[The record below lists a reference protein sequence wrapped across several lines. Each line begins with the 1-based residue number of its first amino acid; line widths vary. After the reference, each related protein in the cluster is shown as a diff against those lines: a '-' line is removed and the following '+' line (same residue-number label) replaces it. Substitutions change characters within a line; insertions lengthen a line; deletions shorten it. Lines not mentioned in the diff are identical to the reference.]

1 MSNINNILFDP
12 ELPDGNQEYKYS
24 LINSNNDK
32 SSQMNYRLNEGNGE
46 AFYEIGLTDNGTALG
61 LTEDLLN
68 ENINILTN
76 IAKSIDANAKLEYK
90 IKSNISFS
98 LSNKKYL
105 MMYSKLNNINISD
118 IDINAD
124 RYIAHILVRRNL
136 KDNKYICLRICVA
149 GNVDAGKS
157 TSIAT
162 LTHGELDNGDG
173 KSRVIMFGHKHEI
186 ESGRTTNISQEIIGY
201 DDNGNV
207 VNELLKKV
215 KQPEWH
221 EIVNNSTKVC
231 TFYDLCGHEKYF
243 HTTIR
248 GLTGIY
254 PDYCFIM
261 IECNAGIT
269 HITKEHMIICI
280 TNEIPMIIIFTK
292 VDIAKEHI
300 FKKNMEYLMK
310 LLKSVKKPYL
320 LMDNKEDIIKVS
332 KKVSSI
338 IPIIKISNTTGE
350 GLDLLKYLIY
360 LLNPRGNYHEYF
372 NSPVK
377 YSIEH
382 IYQVNGIGIVLYGM
396 LLSGTISTKE
406 HLWLGPDKNGKFEK
420 ITIKSIHDKRV
431 PVNTIFAGQSSCLAI
446 KKSGTQITKKQVRRG
461 MYVLDG
467 SLPEPKATYEF
478 IANIQIIG
486 KHSTAIKRGYQPII
500 NIGNITQSAIIL
512 KIFTDNKDNENNED
526 ELNINS
532 SEGIKL
538 NQGDRAKVHIK
549 FRYYP
554 VYIEVGNKINLR
566 EGLTRGVGVIE
577 ELLS

>member
-1 MSNINNILFDP
+1 MDNLNVLFDA

-24 LINSNNDK
+24 LIKSNNDK

-68 ENINILTN
+68 ENITIISNL
-76 IAKSIDANAKLEYK
+76 AKSINANAKLEYK
-90 IKSNISFS
+90 IKSNISLVS
-98 LSNKKYL
+98 CNKKYL
-105 MMYSKLNNINISD
+105 KMYSKLNNINESD
-118 IDINAD
+118 IDTDAD

-157 TSIAT
+157 TTIAT
-162 LTHGELDNGDG
+162 ITHGELDNGDG

-186 ESGRTTNISQEIIGY
+186 ESGRTTNISQEIIGFN
-201 DDNGNV
+201 DNGDI

-221 EIVNNSTKVC
+221 EIVHNSTKVC

-292 VDIAKEHI
+292 IDIAKEHI
-300 FKKNMEYLMK
+300 FKKNMDYLMK

-320 LMDNKEDIIKVS
+320 LIDNKEDIIKVS

-350 GLDLLKYLIY
+350 SLDLLKYLIY

-406 HLWLGPDKNGKFEK
+406 QLWLGPDKLGKFEK

-446 KKSGTQITKKQVRRG
+446 KKSGGQITKKQVRRG
-461 MYVLDG
+461 MFILDG
-467 SLPEPKATYEF
+467 NLPEPKATYEF

-486 KHSTAIKRGYQPII
+486 KHSTAIKHGYQPII
-500 NIGNITQSAIIL
+500 NIGNITQSAVIVQ
-512 KIFTDNKDNENNED
+512 IFNDQLNTD
-526 ELNINS
+526 NS

-538 NQGDRAKVHIK
+538 NQGDRAKVHIR

-554 VYIEVGNKINLR
+554 VYIEIGNKINLR
-566 EGLTRGVGVIE
+566 EGLTRGVGIIE
-577 ELLS
+577 SLVK